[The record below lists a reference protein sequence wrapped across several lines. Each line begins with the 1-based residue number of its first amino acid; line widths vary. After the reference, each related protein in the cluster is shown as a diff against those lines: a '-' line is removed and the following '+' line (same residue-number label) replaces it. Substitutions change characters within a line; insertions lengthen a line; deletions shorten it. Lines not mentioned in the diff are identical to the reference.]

1 MQDGQ
6 GRNDQ
11 AGAAKVSRTRRWAGA
26 LALAAVLA
34 VLGAAL
40 TGLSIIAG
48 SRTPATIARDPIEL
62 HPEGDFTHP
71 AGFLMPEKAGPF
83 EREKVIQYDQ
93 LGRDVSA
100 GYNALVGKGTPLPV
114 VVTLYV
120 YPARPGEDLDAQF
133 DKVIREIGGSHG
145 GARPEFRND
154 ILLGPRQFVGRYA
167 VFGYAE
173 PWGGLTQ
180 DVPLRSYLVLYGW
193 NGWWVKWRATT
204 PAPVDPER
212 MRAIVDLTES
222 LLPPEVEPQNPR
234 EPAESDPDAERL
246 ALKDDDRDYGE
257 AVAGA
262 SSSHSCPSSSSI
274 ASKGSARTTAASAQ
288 MATMVHA
295 PSRRRSTSSVLSAG
309 FRNHA
314 WATPASA

>member
-1 MQDGQ
+1 MQDEQ
-6 GRNDQ
+6 GRKDQ
-11 AGAAKVSRTRRWAGA
+11 AGTAKVSRTRRWAGA
-26 LALAAVLA
+26 LALGAVLA

-48 SRTPATIARDPIEL
+48 SRTPATIAREPVEL

-83 EREKVIQYDQ
+83 ERELVIQYDQ

-120 YPARPGEDLDAQF
+120 YPASPAEDLDAQF

-145 GARPEFRND
+145 GARPEFRNN

-204 PAPVDPER
+204 PAPVSPER

-222 LLPPEVEPQNPR
+222 VVPPEVVPQNPR

-262 SSSHSCPSSSSI
+262 SSSHSRPGSSSM
-274 ASKGSARTTAASAQ
+274 ASNGSARRTAVSSQ
-288 MATMVHA
+288 SPTIVHS
-295 PSRRRSTSSVLSAG
+295 PSRNRSTSRVRSEGLTSQAC
-309 FRNHA
+309 
-314 WATPASA
+314 ATPASA